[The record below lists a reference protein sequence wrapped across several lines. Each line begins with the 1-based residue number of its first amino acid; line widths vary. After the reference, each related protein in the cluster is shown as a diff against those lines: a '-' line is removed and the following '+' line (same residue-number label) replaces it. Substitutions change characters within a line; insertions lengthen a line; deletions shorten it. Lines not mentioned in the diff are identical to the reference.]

1 MHGSLLIVFSVT
13 FRKDWLNS
21 LCKTTVIWLSPHS
34 ILIPNRRR
42 NFQAPCTWFRCL
54 HVSCQKKCQQTKYN
68 FKNFFFWFTLYLKA
82 DLELL
87 TSKFSVSGAKEKESE
102 RQLEKQNKTNKRRH
116 PIEIFG
122 QRWVIPVA
130 VYSNQVSRYAEL
142 YSFRLHIYTVYK
154 QPIVSIRDV

>member
-1 MHGSLLIVFSVT
+1 MTISSQYLHPQQTSKFSGSMHLVP
-13 FRKDWLNS
+13 
-21 LCKTTVIWLSPHS
+21 LSTCQ
-34 ILIPNRRR
+34 L
-42 NFQAPCTWFRCL
+42 
-54 HVSCQKKCQQTKYN
+54 QKKCQQTKYN

-87 TSKFSVSGAKEKESE
+87 TSKCSVSGAKEKESE

-130 VYSNQVSRYAEL
+130 VYLIKLADMQNYIAFVC
-142 YSFRLHIYTVYK
+142 IYIQYINSQLLALEMSKKEVKCMEIIWQFWT
-154 QPIVSIRDV
+154 I